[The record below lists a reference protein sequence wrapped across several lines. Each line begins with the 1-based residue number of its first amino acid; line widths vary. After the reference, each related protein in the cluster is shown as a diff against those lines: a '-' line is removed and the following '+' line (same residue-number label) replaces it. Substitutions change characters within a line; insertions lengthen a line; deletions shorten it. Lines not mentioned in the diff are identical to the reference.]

1 MQLKDFYYSTWYKNP
16 GWGSIATTAEKVK
29 DFYHTD
35 ELRHAAPLPGSLD
48 ALNRLREMGYNLIIV
63 TARSFLLP
71 VRELES
77 TIIWVDKHF
86 DGLFRNI
93 VFSSQDSN
101 HITFDGR
108 CVGTTLNKLQIGE
121 TIRSTLLV
129 DDLLE
134 TALKVGRDAN
144 KLVLL
149 FGDYEWNKRIDAGD
163 LWSFDEKLALEG
175 GKEWWKDDNTSLSS
189 EDSIWRVRNWEE
201 VLQWLEGW
209 AHS

>member
-1 MQLKDFYYSTWYKNP
+1 
-16 GWGSIATTAEKVK
+16 
-29 DFYHTD
+29 
-35 ELRHAAPLPGSLD
+35 
-48 ALNRLREMGYNLIIV
+48 MGYNLIIV